1 MQDGLILFLV
11 VLTGLCFGSF
21 ITLLS
26 YRLPRDMK
34 IGATRSKCPN
44 CNTPLGFKD
53 LFPVLSWL
61 TSGGKCRHCGKKI
74 HWRYPVTEI
83 VTAALFPIV
92 FLQIG
97 LSIEFGIFAMLGVC
111 IIALCVIDFE
121 HRIIP
126 DELQWVMFALAI
138 LHHALV
144 TVDWWDKIGGALLG
158 VSIGAALKYGFL
170 WLRKKD
176 GLGMG
181 DVKFLLVAGLWL
193 GTLPL
198 VPFLFLSGMLGI
210 LTSLAWK
217 CFNDDPR
224 FPFGPALAISMF
236 ALLLFPSVGN
246 LFWSAMNQIVTR

>member
-1 MQDGLILFLV
+1 MQNGLILFLV

-26 YRLPRDMK
+26 YRLPRQMQ

-44 CNTPLGFKD
+44 CKTPLGFKD

-74 HWRYPVTEI
+74 HWRYPLVEI
-83 VTAALFPIV
+83 LTAILFLVIV
-92 FLQIG
+92 LQVG
-97 LSIEFGIFAMLGVC
+97 LTYEAAIFALLGVC

-126 DELQWVMFALAI
+126 DELQWAMFALAV
-138 LHHALV
+138 LHHFLLPV
-144 TVDWWDKIGGALLG
+144 SWWDKITGAVIG
-158 VSIGAALKYGFL
+158 VAIGAALKYGFL

-181 DVKFLLVAGLWL
+181 DVKFLLVAGFWL

-198 VPFLFLSGMLGI
+198 VPFLFLSGLLGI
-210 LTSLAWK
+210 VTAFIWK
-217 CFNDDPR
+217 YFNDDRR
-224 FPFGPALAISMF
+224 FPFGPALALSMF
-236 ALLLFPSVGN
+236 ALLLFPSLDA
-246 LFWSAMNQIVTR
+246 LFWETMNQIVTR

>member
-1 MQDGLILFLV
+1 MQDYLVLFLV

-21 ITLLS
+21 ITLLA
-26 YRLPRDMK
+26 YRLPREMK

-44 CNTPLGFKD
+44 CKTPLGVKD

-61 TSGGKCRHCGKKI
+61 SSGGKCRHCGTKV
-74 HWRYPVTEI
+74 HWRYPMIEVA
-83 VTAALFPIV
+83 TAALFLLV
-92 FLQIG
+92 FLQLGVSAEAAIMA
-97 LSIEFGIFAMLGVC
+97 LLGVC

-126 DELQWVMFALAI
+126 DELQWAMFALAI
-138 LHHALV
+138 LHHFLIPV
-144 TVDWWDKIGGALLG
+144 NWWDKMGGALLG
-158 VSIGAALKYGFL
+158 VGIGATLKYGFL

-181 DVKFLLVAGLWL
+181 DVKFLLIAGLWL
-193 GTLPL
+193 GALPL
-198 VPFLFLSGMLGI
+198 VPFLFLSGLCGV
-210 LTSLAWK
+210 LTSLVWR

-236 ALLLFPSVGN
+236 ALLLFPSLGA
-246 LFWSAMNQIVTR
+246 LFWETMNQIVTR